1 MTTQNLS
8 KEEYLKLCQ
17 RYITEHCPDREQ
29 GASSP
34 SYLDLAL
41 ADELV
46 NRQVIENDYNGV
58 EFVTEDFFC
67 NI

>member
-1 MTTQNLS
+1 MTIHDLS
-8 KEEYLKLCQ
+8 PEEYLELCQ
-17 RYITEHCPDREQ
+17 RYITEQWSDEEHDS
-29 GASSP
+29 SSP

-41 ADELV
+41 ADKLV
-46 NRQVIENDYNGV
+46 DRKVLENHYCGV